1 MPTTTAWWVV
11 VMADSLGDV
20 LISVHADHD
29 PFDRELN
36 EGLAKSAKDAEKTL
50 DKSGKDMGDTMADAM
65 TVELGKHG
73 RDFGKSIEDSVNRE
87 TVTVRPRVRY
97 NVRDTRG
104 RFTRSFGSGIG
115 DEIVDEIGDALAR
128 ASGPGGPFSKIGQA
142 LADAIGSGFNVSG
155 RSPLIAFLIPAL
167 AAVLGLILAAVQAA
181 NAFVAVLGTAP
192 SIIAGVGL
200 SVATVMFAIDGINK
214 AMSKAF
220 EATNAQELEDAVAAL
235 TPAAQSFVKS
245 LYPFR
250 TMLADIKRIAQENFF
265 KSFGDSL
272 ANTLSVLRPLLGPGF
287 ARLASAL
294 GTFFGQLADF
304 FGSPIFVQFVRD
316 IFPSTARWLG
326 RFGPALVVLLEGLI
340 AVADA
345 SLPFLEKVGGLLSG
359 NLEGLGYFLKQ
370 VVNTPGFKQWLADM
384 LVTIDSLFT
393 LFAALVSFIAAFM
406 DTLNQAGGQKVI
418 DELVRALSLLA
429 FFLASEAGQKAMEG
443 MINLAIIG
451 IGVFTGLIIAI
462 LGIIAVVETMSDAI
476 AAFFSW
482 LTGILGE
489 FFAWAG
495 GLWGDLE
502 KVTRERANGMVAA
515 LKSIPTRIKAF
526 FANVLSLLYNAGRNI
541 IQGLINGIRS
551 QLTNLWNAMK
561 NAMGIVGDFLPGS
574 PAKEGPLS
582 GSGYSRSRGQRM
594 MQDFIGGLM
603 SEAPALRNASAE
615 ATSNVVFTPG
625 SIRMEFNGATPSQA
639 QARNLGTT
647 LGTTAAGIIAQRN
660 TRLAV
665 RAL

>member
-1 MPTTTAWWVV
+1 
-11 VMADSLGDV
+11 MADSLGDAF
-20 LISVHADHD
+20 ISVHADTD
-29 PFDRELN
+29 PFHRELDD
-36 EGLAKSAKDAEKTL
+36 GLSKSAKDAEKTL

-65 TVELGKHG
+65 TVELGRHG
-73 RDFGKSIEDSVNRE
+73 RDFGKSIEDSIGRE

-97 NVRDTRG
+97 NVRDSRG

-115 DEIVDEIGDALAR
+115 DEIVDEIGDALTK

-142 LADAIGSGFNVSG
+142 MADAIGAGFNVSG
-155 RSPLIAFLIPAL
+155 RSPLIVILIPAL
-167 AAVLGLILAAVQAA
+167 AALLGLILAAVQAA
-181 NAFVAVLGTAP
+181 NAFVAILGTAP
-192 SIIAGVGL
+192 SVIAGIGL

-220 EATNAQELEDAVAAL
+220 EATNAQELQDAVDDL
-235 TPAAQSFVKS
+235 TPSAQRFVKS

-250 TMLADIKRIAQENFF
+250 TMLDDIKRIAQENLF
-265 KSFGDSL
+265 KSFGDQL
-272 ANTLSVLRPLLGPGF
+272 AKTLGVLRPLLGPGF

-294 GTFFGQLADF
+294 GTFFGQLAEF
-304 FGSPIFVQFVRD
+304 FRSPIFVKFVRD
-316 IFPSTARWLG
+316 IFPSTARWLN
-326 RFGPALVVLLEGLI
+326 RFGPAFVNLLEGLI

-370 VVNTPGFKQWLADM
+370 VVNTPGFKKWLDDM
-384 LVTIDSLFT
+384 LKTIDSLFT
-393 LFAALVSFIAAFM
+393 LFASLVNFLAVFM
-406 DTLNQAGGQKVI
+406 DTLNKAGGQKVI
-418 DELVRALSLLA
+418 DELVKALFILSA
-429 FFLASEAGQKAMEG
+429 FLQSEAGQKAMEG

-451 IGVFTGLIIAI
+451 IAVFTGLIMVVLSIIAI
-462 LGIIAVVETMSDAI
+462 VEAMSEAI

-482 LTGILGE
+482 LTGVLGD
-489 FFAWAG
+489 FFDWVG
-495 GLWGDLE
+495 GLWSNLE
-502 KVTRERANGMVAA
+502 KITKERTKGMVNAV
-515 LKSIPTRIKAF
+515 KNIPTQIKNF
-526 FANVLSLLYNAGRNI
+526 FVNAKNLLIDAGRNI
-541 IQGLINGIRS
+541 IQGLINGIKS
-551 QLTNLWNAMK
+551 QLHNLWMAMK

-594 MQDFIGGLM
+594 MQDFISGLM

-615 ATSNVVFTPG
+615 ATSNVVFNPG
-625 SIRMEFNGATPSQA
+625 AIRMEFNGATPTQA

-647 LGTTAAGIIAQRN
+647 LGTTAAGILAQRN

>member
-1 MPTTTAWWVV
+1 
-11 VMADSLGDV
+11 MADSLGDAF
-20 LISVHADHD
+20 ISVHADTD
-29 PFDRELN
+29 PFHREVDD
-36 EGLAKSAKDAEKTL
+36 GISKAAKDAEKTL

-65 TVELGKHG
+65 TVELSKHG
-73 RDFGKSIEDSVNRE
+73 RDFGKSIEDSIGRE

-97 NVRDTRG
+97 NVRDSRG

-115 DEIVDEIGDALAR
+115 DEIVDEIGDAFMR

-142 LADAIGSGFNVSG
+142 MADAIGAGFNISG
-155 RSPLIAFLIPAL
+155 RSPLIALLIPAL
-167 AAVLGLILAAVQAA
+167 VAILALILAAVQAA

-192 SIIAGVGL
+192 SIIAGIGL
-200 SVATVMFAIDGINK
+200 SVATVMFALDGINK

-220 EATNAQELEDAVAAL
+220 EATSAQELEDAVQGL

-245 LYPFR
+245 MYPFR
-250 TMLADIKRIAQENFF
+250 TMLDDLKRIAQENLF
-265 KSFGDSL
+265 KSFGDQL
-272 ANTLSVLRPLLGPGF
+272 AQTLGVLRPLLGPGF

-294 GTFFGQLADF
+294 GTFFGQLAEF
-304 FGSPIFVQFVRD
+304 FRSPTFVKFVRD

-326 RFGPALVVLLEGLI
+326 RFGPAFITLLDGLI

-370 VVNTPGFKQWLADM
+370 VVNTPGFKKWLDDM
-384 LVTIDSLFT
+384 LLTIDSLFS
-393 LFAALVSFIAAFM
+393 LFAALVGFIAAFM
-406 DTLNQAGGQKVI
+406 DTLNKAGGQAII
-418 DELVRALSLLA
+418 DELVRALSMLA
-429 FFLASEAGQKAMEG
+429 FFLTSEAGVKAMEG

-451 IGVFTGLIIAI
+451 IGVFTGLIMVV

-482 LTGILGE
+482 LGGILND
-489 FFAWAG
+489 FFAWVS
-495 GLWGDLE
+495 GLWSDLD
-502 KVTRERANGMVAA
+502 KVTRERTRGMVNAI
-515 LKSIPTRIKAF
+515 KNIPTQIKNF
-526 FANVLSLLYNAGRNI
+526 FVNAKNLLIDAGRNI
-541 IQGLINGIRS
+541 IRGLINGIKS
-551 QLTNLWNAMK
+551 QFPNLWTAMK
-561 NAMGIVGDFLPGS
+561 EAMGIVGDFLPGS

-582 GSGYSRSRGQRM
+582 GSGYSRNRGQRM
-594 MQDFIGGLM
+594 MQDFISGLM

-615 ATSNVVFTPG
+615 ATSNVVFNPG
-625 SIRMEFNGATPSQA
+625 AIRMEFNGATPTQA
-639 QARNLGTT
+639 QARNLGTA

>member
-1 MPTTTAWWVV
+1 
-11 VMADSLGDV
+11 MADSLGDAF
-20 LISVHADHD
+20 ISVHADTD
-29 PFDRELN
+29 PFHRELDD
-36 EGLAKSAKDAEKTL
+36 GLSKSAKDAEKTL

-73 RDFGKSIEDSVNRE
+73 RDFGKSIEDSIGRE

-97 NVRDTRG
+97 NVRDSRG

-115 DEIVDEIGDALAR
+115 DEIVDEIGDALAK

-142 LADAIGSGFNVSG
+142 MADAIGAGFNISG
-155 RSPLIAFLIPAL
+155 RSPLIALLIPAL
-167 AAVLGLILAAVQAA
+167 AAILGLILAAVQAA
-181 NAFVAVLGTAP
+181 NALVAILGTAP
-192 SIIAGVGL
+192 SVIAGIGL

-220 EATNAQELEDAVAAL
+220 EATNAQELEDAVQGL

-245 LYPFR
+245 MYPFR
-250 TMLADIKRIAQENFF
+250 TMLDDLKRIAQENLF
-265 KSFGDSL
+265 KSFGDQL
-272 ANTLSVLRPLLGPGF
+272 AKTLGVLRPLLGPGF

-294 GTFFGQLADF
+294 GTFFGQLAEF
-304 FGSPIFVQFVRD
+304 FRSPIFVKFVRD

-326 RFGPALVVLLEGLI
+326 RFGPAFVTLLEGLI

-370 VVNTPGFKQWLADM
+370 VVNTPGFKKWLDDM
-384 LVTIDSLFT
+384 LKTIDSLFT
-393 LFAALVSFIAAFM
+393 LFASVIDFLAVFM
-406 DTLNQAGGQKVI
+406 DTLNKAGGQKVI
-418 DELVRALSLLA
+418 DELVKALFILSA
-429 FFLASEAGQKAMEG
+429 FLQSEAGQKAMEG

-451 IGVFTGLIIAI
+451 IAVFTGLIMVVLSIIAI
-462 LGIIAVVETMSDAI
+462 VEAMSEAI

-482 LTGILGE
+482 LTGVLGD
-489 FFAWAG
+489 FFDWVS
-495 GLWGDLE
+495 GLWSNLE
-502 KVTRERANGMVAA
+502 KITKERTKGMVNAI
-515 LKSIPTRIKAF
+515 KNIPTQIKNF
-526 FANVLSLLYNAGRNI
+526 FINAKNLLIDAGRNI
-541 IQGLINGIRS
+541 IQGLINGIKS
-551 QLTNLWNAMK
+551 QLHNLWMAMK

-582 GSGYSRSRGQRM
+582 GSGYSRNRGQRM
-594 MQDFIGGLM
+594 MQDFISGLM

-615 ATSNVVFTPG
+615 ATSNVVFNPG
-625 SIRMEFNGATPSQA
+625 AIRMEFNGATPSQA
-639 QARNLGTT
+639 QARSLGTT
-647 LGTTAAGIIAQRN
+647 VGTTAAGIIAQRN